1 MNTYLLLF
9 VISTCGSLVLTP
21 LVSRISNRFGW
32 LDRPRDGRRVHQN
45 PVPRLGGAAIFA
57 AVLIALTSLLFL
69 DNIATQLVRAN
80 SARILSVLAPSA
92 LVFLIGVYDDFRGT
106 GAPIKFTLQGLAALL
121 FCVMGGRI
129 EALSVP
135 LIGSIELHPVA
146 GYALTILWTVGIS
159 NAFNLIDGMDGL
171 ATGASLF
178 AALVLLVVS
187 LILGQPLIT
196 IMAVALCGS
205 LIGFLPFNFNPAS
218 IFLGDSGS
226 LFVGFTLAALSVVGA
241 QKASTAVAVAI
252 PLIAFGVPV
261 VDTGFTL
268 MRRFIGG
275 RPLFQG
281 DREHIHHMLLARGW
295 SQRRVALVLY
305 GACALFGLSALVLVN
320 DSGMRKTGL
329 VLLVLGAVTLL
340 AVERLRYHE
349 VDEVKAS
356 MRRFTERRLRLANNI
371 RVRRASR
378 VMSKAMTATEIFSAL
393 EELLEVGEFAYATM
407 QLGRA
412 GNGNG
417 NGHGMAGQEKPLVT
431 SGTLNS
437 DELIHWSW
445 QRGNIESGEIVGSGR
460 FWTLR
465 LPLSTQNAELGY
477 LNLYREFDR
486 ESLLL
491 DINYLYDLFQRETA
505 KAVERVLSTSS
516 RPANIGPSVVNFPV
530 AAERTEVMVHAG
542 SYRGEAPSPVPLRL
556 AV

>member
-21 LVSRISNRFGW
+21 IVSGISKRFGW
-32 LDRPRDGRRVHQN
+32 LDEPHDGRRLHQN
-45 PVPRLGGAAIFA
+45 PVPRLGGVAIFA
-57 AVLIALTSLLFL
+57 AVLLALITLLSLENESAQLLATSRTKL
-69 DNIATQLVRAN
+69 
-80 SARILSVLAPSA
+80 LSVLAPA
-92 LVFLIGVYDDFRGT
+92 AFVFMIGVYDDVHGT
-106 GAPIKFTLQGLAALL
+106 GAPVKFAVQGAAGLL
-121 FCVMGGRI
+121 FCLMGGRI

-135 LIGSIELHPVA
+135 LIGSIELNPVV

-171 ATGASLF
+171 ATGTSLF
-178 AALVLLVVS
+178 AALVILVVS
-187 LILGQPLIT
+187 LMLGHPLIT
-196 IMAVALCGS
+196 IVAVALCGS

-226 LFVGFTLAALSVVGA
+226 LFTGFMLAALSVLGA

-261 VDTGFTL
+261 VDTGFSL
-268 MRRFIGG
+268 VRRFIGR

-295 SQRRVALVLY
+295 SQRLVALVLY

-329 VLLVLGAVTLL
+329 VLLIVGAVTLL

-356 MRRFTERRLRLANNI
+356 MRRFNERRLRLANNI

-407 QLGRA
+407 QLGRTC
-412 GNGNG
+412 NGNG
-417 NGHGMAGQEKPLVT
+417 NEKCVPGRGKTLVR
-431 SGTLNS
+431 SGTEN
-437 DELIHWSW
+437 DNGLIHWSW
-445 QRGNIESGEIVGSGR
+445 ERGNLESNEIIGSGR
-460 FWTLR
+460 FWTMR
-465 LPLSTQNAELGY
+465 LPLCTQNADWGY
-477 LNLYREFDR
+477 LNLYREFGR

-491 DINYLYDLFQRETA
+491 DINYLCELFQREMA
-505 KAVERVLSTSS
+505 RAVERVLSA
-516 RPANIGPSVVNFPV
+516 ANVQEGSQTIVSFPT
-530 AAERTEVMVHAG
+530 ATEANDAHAG
-542 SYRGEAPSPVPLRL
+542 PYPRAAPSAVPLRL

>member
-9 VISTCGSLVLTP
+9 VISTCVSLVLTP

-57 AVLIALTSLLFL
+57 AVLVALSSLLFFN
-69 DNIATQLVRAN
+69 NIATELVRTN
-80 SARILSVLAPSA
+80 SARFLSVLVPST

-129 EALSVP
+129 DALSVP
-135 LIGSIELHPVA
+135 FIGSIELHPAA

-187 LILGQPLIT
+187 LMLGQPLIT
-196 IMAVALCGS
+196 IMAAALCGS

-226 LFVGFTLAALSVVGA
+226 LFIGFTLAALSVLGT

-261 VDTGFTL
+261 VDTGFSL
-268 MRRFIGG
+268 MRRLIGG

-295 SQRRVALVLY
+295 SQRRVAMVLY

-329 VLLVLGAVTLL
+329 VLFVVGAVTLL

-378 VMSKAMTATEIFSAL
+378 VMSKAMTATEIFGAL
-393 EELLEVGEFAYATM
+393 EELLEVGEFAYATV
-407 QLGRA
+407 QLGHA

-417 NGHGMAGQEKPLVT
+417 KGHGVVGQERTSVT
-431 SGTLNS
+431 PGTEHGS
-437 DELIHWSW
+437 ELIHWSW
-445 QRGNIESGEIVGSGR
+445 ERGNLESGEIVGSGR

-465 LPLSTQNAELGY
+465 LPLFTQNAEWGY

-505 KAVERVLSTSS
+505 KAVERVLTAA
-516 RPANIGPSVVNFPV
+516 RQQENFGQSVVNFPV
-530 AAERTEVMVHAG
+530 AAERAEVHAG
-542 SYRGEAPSPVPLRL
+542 SYRGEALSPAPLRL